1 MLFAVKPLT
10 VKLPSEL
17 AQELVLLVVML
28 LAEGVVFTMILV
40 APPVGVAVQPAALV
54 PVTL

>member
-40 APPVGVAVQPAALV
+40 APPVGVAVQPSALV